1 MNEPAPRQSA
11 EERLLDRVL
20 GQRLVAEDA
29 VGEAVGGAADPVV
42 ELRERRFVGPRDE
55 RDERLVGE
63 VSEVATAHG
72 HG

>member
-1 MNEPAPRQSA
+1 MNEPALRQSA

-20 GQRLVAEDA
+20 GERLVAQDA
-29 VGEAVGGAADPVV
+29 VGEAVGRAADAVV
-42 ELRERRFVGPRDE
+42 ELRERRFVRARDE

-63 VSEVATAHG
+63 VSEVATAHR